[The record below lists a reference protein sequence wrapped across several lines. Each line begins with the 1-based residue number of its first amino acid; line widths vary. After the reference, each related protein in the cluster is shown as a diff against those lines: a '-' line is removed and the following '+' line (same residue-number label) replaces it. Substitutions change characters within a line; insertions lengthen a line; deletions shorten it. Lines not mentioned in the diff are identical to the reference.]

1 MKNGKKTMKK
11 NVSIIVPVYRVEK
24 YLAKCVDSILNQTYK
39 NFELILVDDGS
50 PDNCGKICDEY
61 AIKDDRVRV
70 FHKENGGLSDARN
83 YGIKKAKCE
92 WIVFID
98 SDDYIKEDYIET
110 LVKICEDDCQIGIV
124 SYSYVYEDY
133 KEKKYSAKNNR
144 TKKYNT
150 NEALTTM
157 LYQKEFDTAAWG
169 KIYKRELFNKIEFPT
184 GKIYED
190 ISTIYKVF
198 LKSNKIAYCNSK
210 KYMYLQRKDSIMGRN
225 FKLKDMDY
233 IYESEKMLNS
243 IKSLNNPELL
253 EAAICRYT
261 NANFSILLKIGK
273 NQDYIKQRKE
283 ILKNIKNYRKQVLL
297 NSKSRLKTKIAL
309 FLTFF
314 NIL

>member
-1 MKNGKKTMKK
+1 MKNGKKNMKK
-11 NVSIIVPVYRVEK
+11 NVSIIVPVYKVEK

-61 AIKDDRVRV
+61 AMKDERIRV

-110 LVKICEDDCQIGIV
+110 LIKICEDDCQIGIV
-124 SYSYVYEDY
+124 SYSYIYEDY
-133 KEKKYSAKNNR
+133 KEKKYSHKNKI
-144 TKKYNT
+144 KKYNSK
-150 NEALTTM
+150 EALITM

-169 KIYKRELFNKIEFPT
+169 KIYKRELFDEIEFPV

-190 ISTIYKVF
+190 ISTIYRVI
-198 LKSNKIAYCNSK
+198 LKSDKVAYCNSK
-210 KYMYLQRKDSIMGRN
+210 KYMYLQRKDSIMGRK
-225 FKLKDMDY
+225 FKIKDMDY
-233 IYESEKMLNS
+233 IYETEKMLNS
-243 IKSLNNPELL
+243 IKLLNNSDLL
-253 EAAICRYT
+253 EAAICRYI
-261 NANFSILLKIGK
+261 NANFSILLKIEK
-273 NQDYIKQRKE
+273 NKEYTKQRKE
-283 ILKNIKNYRKQVLL
+283 ILKNIKTYRKKVLL

-309 FLTFF
+309 ILTIF
-314 NIL
+314 NVL